1 MSGLVMFFFYSSD
14 KSASLFL
21 GVDSF
26 YMADKA
32 GFFNFLLS
40 HAIFFNCLKFH
51 NYILQEN
58 MNFAKKL
65 RINTN
70 K

>member
-1 MSGLVMFFFYSSD
+1 MGSLVMFFFYSSD

-21 GVDSF
+21 RVNSF

-32 GFFNFLLS
+32 GFFNFLLN

-51 NYILQEN
+51 NYILQKK
-58 MNFAKKL
+58 MNFAKK
-65 RINTN
+65 ITN
-70 K
+70 I